1 MDDFPHSMNGWNG
14 RLIRSKTMHELAV
27 TQSILDISLRHAGEA
42 GAKRITDI
50 NLVIGQFSS
59 IVDDS
64 VQFYWDII
72 AKETIAQGAR
82 LHFNRIPGEMT
93 CNACGHTFRP
103 TDETF
108 ECPACSS
115 VTVRITKG
123 EEFRVESIDVE

>member
-1 MDDFPHSMNGWNG
+1 
-14 RLIRSKTMHELAV
+14 MHELAV

-42 GAKRITDI
+42 GAKRITGI

-72 AKETIAQGAR
+72 AQETIAHGAK

-93 CNACGHTFRP
+93 CGACGHTFRP
-103 TDETF
+103 NDETF
-108 ECPACSS
+108 ECPSCSS
-115 VTVRITKG
+115 ALVRITKG
-123 EEFRVESIDVE
+123 EEFRVDSIDVE